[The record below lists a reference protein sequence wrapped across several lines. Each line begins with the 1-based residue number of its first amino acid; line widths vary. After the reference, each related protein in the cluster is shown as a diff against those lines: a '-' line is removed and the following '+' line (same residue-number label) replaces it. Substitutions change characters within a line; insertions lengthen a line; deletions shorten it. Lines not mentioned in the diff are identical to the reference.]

1 MPESSCGIL
10 SDIYHEAVGCIL
22 RCNALYGAVEAA
34 ETITQDKSTD
44 TSKALVKILFDL
56 ACNKLQLVR
65 EWWAQAVQA
74 RWNFKD
80 KELRFLTFMLAGA
93 PSNTRTGNEQ
103 VFQRTKHEAV
113 VSNSNSRVSWPRLY
127 RILGTAHS
135 CMGTTIP
142 ALEVRRKKITKIKK
156 HKTGGDNKKA
166 KEKQKT
172 TSWR

>member
-1 MPESSCGIL
+1 MPESAYGIP
-10 SDIYHEAVGCIL
+10 SDKYHEAVGCMF
-22 RCNALYGAVEAA
+22 RCNILWCAVEAA
-34 ETITQDKSTD
+34 EAITQDEPTD
-44 TSKALVKILFDL
+44 TSKELVKILFDL

-74 RWNFKD
+74 RWQFKD

-142 ALEVRRKKITKIKK
+142 ALEVRKKK
-156 HKTGGDNKKA
+156 
-166 KEKQKT
+166 
-172 TSWR
+172 